1 MAQKDY
7 SKFKKSMPHNNSA
20 GKSKLD
26 AYDINLPFRGNTDGV
41 EIKSIATHLLV
52 PFQGETPFA
61 SYAGTEKFETLVR
74 DIEENGILTPIIVR
88 ARENGTYEI
97 LGGEH
102 RTKAAKKLNLAT
114 VPAVVYPVDTT
125 DNKAM
130 LIHINTNILNG
141 RDELSFLEK
150 VHAMVEYE
158 VSLEKQQGTRTDK
171 KEKAEKFDRYQ
182 QLADVFHIGNKTTA
196 IQYVKAGKEMPA
208 DILKMIDSAETTF
221 SAAYKILT
229 QPDESFR
236 EELYTYLRNGNKLS
250 IRMIDDLAAEFQ
262 VRTEKS
268 EEQPAP
274 VVTEPPEE
282 ESPYSGFQPI
292 TEFDTSVVAKH
303 EDAVVEKSVDPAA
316 EVQPKGTTLK
326 AEEFDKV
333 ISNRKKKKVV
343 TLKVEK
349 ELIPARFLNLNDEE
363 KSNLIV
369 SLLRSWENDYWD
381 GK

>member
-7 SKFKKSMPHNNSA
+7 SKFKKSLPHNNST

-26 AYDINLPFRGNTDGV
+26 AYDINLPFRGNSDGV
-41 EIKSIATHLLV
+41 EIRNIATHLLV

-88 ARENGTYEI
+88 AKENGTYEI
-97 LGGEH
+97 LGGDH

-114 VPAVVYPVDTT
+114 VPAIVYPVDTS

-130 LIHINTNILNG
+130 LLHINTNILNG

-158 VSLEKQQGTRTDK
+158 ASLEKQQGTRTDK
-171 KEKAEKFDRYQ
+171 KEKSEKFDRYQ
-182 QLADVFHIGNKTTA
+182 QLAEVFHIGNKTTA
-196 IQYVKAGKEMPA
+196 VQYVKAGKEMPK
-208 DILKMIDSAETTF
+208 DILEMINAGETTF
-221 SAAYKILT
+221 SAAYKIMS
-229 QPDESFR
+229 QQDESFR

-262 VRTEKS
+262 ARTEKT
-268 EEQPAP
+268 EEQSEP
-274 VVTEPPEE
+274 VRAEQSEE
-282 ESPYSGFQPI
+282 ESPYNGFQPI
-292 TEFDTSVVAKH
+292 TEFDTSAVAKSGD
-303 EDAVVEKSVDPAA
+303 EVVEKPVAGVTEA
-316 EVQPKGTTLK
+316 QPKETTFK
-326 AEEFDKV
+326 ADEFDKV
-333 ISNRKKKKVV
+333 ISKSKKKKVV
-343 TLKVEK
+343 TVKIEK
-349 ELIPARFLNLNDEE
+349 ENIPARFLNLNEEE

-381 GK
+381 RK

>member
-7 SKFKKSMPHNNSA
+7 SKFKKSLPHNNST

-26 AYDINLPFRGNTDGV
+26 AYDINLPFRGNTDGIEV
-41 EIKSIATHLLV
+41 RNIATHLLV
-52 PFQGETPFA
+52 PFQGTTPFE

-88 ARENGTYEI
+88 AKENGSYEI
-97 LGGEH
+97 LGGDH

-114 VPAVVYPVDTT
+114 VPAIVYPVDTS

-158 VSLEKQQGTRTDK
+158 ASLEKQQGTRTDK
-171 KEKAEKFDRYQ
+171 KDKAEKFDRYQ

-196 IQYVKAGKEMPA
+196 IQYVKAGKEMPV
-208 DILKMIDSAETTF
+208 DILEMINAGETTF

-229 QPDESFR
+229 QQDDSFR

-262 VRTEKS
+262 ARTKET
-268 EEQPAP
+268 EEQPEP
-274 VVTEPPEE
+274 VVTKQPAE

-292 TEFDTSVVAKH
+292 TEFDRLWR
-303 EDAVVEKSVDPAA
+303 
-316 EVQPKGTTLK
+316 Q
-326 AEEFDKV
+326 
-333 ISNRKKKKVV
+333 NQRM
-343 TLKVEK
+343 
-349 ELIPARFLNLNDEE
+349 
-363 KSNLIV
+363 
-369 SLLRSWENDYWD
+369 W
-381 GK
+381 